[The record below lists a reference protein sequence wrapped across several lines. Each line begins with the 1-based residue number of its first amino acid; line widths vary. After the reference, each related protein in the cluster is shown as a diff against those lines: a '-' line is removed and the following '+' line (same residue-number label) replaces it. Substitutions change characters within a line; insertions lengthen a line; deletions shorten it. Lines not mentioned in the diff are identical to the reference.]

1 MVLGTDY
8 YTCANLLAASMDD
21 KCLGKETFLRD
32 FYLLSTSY

>member
-21 KCLGKETFLRD
+21 KCLGKDVLRD
-32 FYLLSTSY
+32 IYLLNTLY